1 MYMKLFKILIIT
13 LSYLLSFFIL
23 TELCVNLLA
32 FRYLYPIKNAN
43 SYGYLIRK
51 SFAVLVPLNKY
62 PSRFKAQLFLPY
74 EVFRYKF
81 LNQNLALSYNSDTK
95 LYGYT
100 SADKLVIQEKY
111 ADAKEFYN
119 GFAIVGIERNGKI
132 LYGTIDK
139 KNNWIIK
146 PKYSHI
152 CSLSK
157 FYTRACLDNDHCGII
172 NIFGDEITAMVYN
185 AKKINYKDKD
195 FAKYFCEIHGSKNIY
210 HNYCF

>member
-1 MYMKLFKILIIT
+1 MRLFKILFII

-23 TELCVNLLA
+23 AELCVNLLSL
-32 FRYLYPIKNAN
+32 RYLFPIKNAN

-51 SFAVLVPLNKY
+51 TFAVLVPLNKY
-62 PSRFKAQLFLPY
+62 TSRIKAQLFLPY
-74 EVFRYKF
+74 EVFVYKF
-81 LNQNLALSYNSDTK
+81 LNQKLVLSCNPDTK
-95 LYGYT
+95 LYGYKNNN
-100 SADKLVIQEKY
+100 KLVIQEKY

-119 GFAIVGIERNGKI
+119 GFAIVGVKLNGKT

-139 KNNWIIK
+139 NDNWIIK

-152 CSLSK
+152 CSLSR
-157 FYTRACLDNDHCGII
+157 FYTRACLDNDHCGVI